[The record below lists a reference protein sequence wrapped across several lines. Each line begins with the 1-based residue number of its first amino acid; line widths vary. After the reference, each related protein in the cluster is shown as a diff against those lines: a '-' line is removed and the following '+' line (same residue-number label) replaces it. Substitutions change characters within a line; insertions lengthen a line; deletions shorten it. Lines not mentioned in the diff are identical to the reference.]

1 MRKLLKQFPDITIE
15 DIGES
20 TSGIDTDDIL
30 ERYNLIKPY
39 IEERLN
45 EFKDVLR
52 KGNENRLFA
61 ELAFCILTPQSN
73 ARYCWEAICNLYES
87 GKLFQGDR
95 EEIQDNLKNVR
106 FKFKKAGYIV
116 KARELL
122 LSGDVKIKER
132 LKRFK
137 DTKTAREWLV
147 KNIKGVG
154 LKEASHF
161 LRNVGFGGD
170 IAILDRH
177 ILRNLVK
184 YGVIDVIP
192 NILTRRNYY
201 DIENKFSQFAENTGI
216 PLEHMDLLFWY
227 NAKGEIFK

>member
-192 NILTRRNYY
+192 NSLTRRNYY